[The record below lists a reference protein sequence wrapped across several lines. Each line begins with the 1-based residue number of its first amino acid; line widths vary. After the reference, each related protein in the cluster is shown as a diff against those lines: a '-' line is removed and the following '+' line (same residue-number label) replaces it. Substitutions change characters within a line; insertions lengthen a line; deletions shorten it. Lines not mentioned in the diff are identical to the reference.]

1 MNDSPNN
8 QSFISGIYNFC
19 DRWCERCR
27 FTTRCR
33 VFADLQ
39 ESPHDADDM
48 ESVVGAVRSS
58 LADAKQMLIEKAEEF
73 GIDPFALSDEEF
85 AEIRRREKAFVEGH
99 ELSHLAE
106 QYLRS
111 AMKILEDD
119 TLRDDDSLSEHLAV
133 LGWFLFFIPVKIK
146 SGLNG
151 LLDDDGFEDDTQT
164 SVPQSYAN
172 GTVKVA
178 LIAIERSLI
187 AWRQL
192 ADAGHK
198 ERVAPVIDLLESIQV
213 NLEKRFPLARDF
225 IRPGFEEIE
234 MVM

>member
-1 MNDSPNN
+1 MNDSPKN

-19 DRWCERCR
+19 DGWCERCR

-33 VFADLQ
+33 VFTDLQ

-48 ESVVGAVRSS
+48 ESVVRTVRSS
-58 LADAKQMLIEKAEEF
+58 LAEAKQMLIEKAEEF

-99 ELSHLAE
+99 ELSQLAE
-106 QYLRS
+106 QYWRS
-111 AMKILEDD
+111 AMKILEDED
-119 TLRDDDSLSEHLAV
+119 LRDDESLSEHLSV
-133 LGWFLFFIPVKIK
+133 LSWFLFFIPVKVK

-151 LLDDDGFEDDTQT
+151 LLDDDGFEDESQNSD
-164 SVPQSYAN
+164 PQSYAN
-172 GTVKVA
+172 GTVKIG
-178 LIAIERSLI
+178 LIGIERSLI

-192 ADAGHK
+192 AGAGYGQ
-198 ERVAPVIDLLESIQV
+198 RVAPVIDLLQSIELK
-213 NLEKRFPLARDF
+213 LEKRFPLARDF
-225 IRPGFEEIE
+225 IRPGFDEIE